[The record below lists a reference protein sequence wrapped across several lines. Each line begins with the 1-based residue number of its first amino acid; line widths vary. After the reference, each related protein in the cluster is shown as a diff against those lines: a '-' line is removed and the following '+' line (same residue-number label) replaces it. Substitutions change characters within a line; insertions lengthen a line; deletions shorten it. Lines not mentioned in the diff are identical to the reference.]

1 MKGNLQLQPLNQVIY
16 FDTKT
21 QNVARFVSKFLEYGN
36 FELID
41 INSQEH
47 FDKPGHLVTYTTGS
61 GQIPVTTEYFMSR
74 NNHLIHSISSSGNRN
89 WGNNF
94 GIAADKIAE
103 QYSIPVLLK
112 FELSGLDGDL
122 TSFIDMIAH
131 T

>member
-1 MKGNLQLQPLNQVIY
+1 MKGNSQLQPLNQVIY

-21 QNVARFVSKFLEYGN
+21 QNVARFVKKLLNYGS

-74 NNHLIHSISSSGNRN
+74 NNQLIQTISSSGNRN
-89 WGNNF
+89 WGSNF

-103 QYSIPVLLK
+103 QYSIPVLVK
-112 FELSGLDGDL
+112 FELSGFDEDV
-122 TSFIDMIAH
+122 TSFVDMLAR

>member
-1 MKGNLQLQPLNQVIY
+1 MEGILQIRPISRVIY

-21 QNVARFVSKFLEYGN
+21 QNVARFVNKLLEHGN

-47 FDKPGHLVTYTTGS
+47 FDRPGHLVTYTTGS

-74 NNHLIHSISSSGNRN
+74 NNQLIHSISSSGNRN
-89 WGNNF
+89 WGSNF
-94 GIAADKIAE
+94 GIAADKIAD
-103 QYSIPVLLK
+103 QYSIPVLIK
-112 FELSGLDGDL
+112 FELSGFDEDV
-122 TSFIDMIAH
+122 TSFIDMMAR